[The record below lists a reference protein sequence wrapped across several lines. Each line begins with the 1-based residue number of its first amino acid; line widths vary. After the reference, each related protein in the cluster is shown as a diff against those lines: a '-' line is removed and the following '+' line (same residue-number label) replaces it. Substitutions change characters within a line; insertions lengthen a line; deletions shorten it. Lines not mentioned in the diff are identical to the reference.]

1 MTVVCIGTNHRL
13 VPVESLEHATLH
25 ARRLAADWADRGQPD
40 AAHPWTEMAVLA
52 TCNRVEIW
60 VTAEGD
66 GEAGAALLR
75 TSLDE
80 STSTTWYEHR
90 GEAALRHLCRVAAG
104 LDSMVLGEPQIAGQ
118 VTRAFRSTAS
128 RAGTPPVLQSMA
140 RIAARS
146 SRRARAETGISRGP
160 ASVSSLA
167 VQMAVEEAG
176 GLENKHVVVLGAGKM
191 GRLACTALAAARTPG
206 TRVTVVNRTIER
218 AQALAERVAGQAAG
232 LDSLS
237 SLLAD
242 ADVVL
247 ASTASPEP
255 LIDAQ
260 TLRPAFQLRAT
271 RRIVLVDIAVPRN
284 IDASVRVLDEVRLF
298 GIEDLRS
305 RLADR
310 LDERARHIPDVE
322 RIVEEEVT
330 AWSRA
335 DEVSPVLAALYQN
348 AERLR
353 RRETSRALSG
363 LEGADEH
370 VIAHIE
376 QLSRMLVRRLLHEPA
391 QRLRGET
398 EPERRRAYARATQ
411 ALFGLDARTG
421 ETPS

>member
-1 MTVVCIGTNHRL
+1 MQLFALGINHQTAPLSVREQVVFHAENL
-13 VPVESLEHATLH
+13 VEALRELVDRRPVKE
-25 ARRLAADWADRGQPD
+25 AAIIS
-40 AAHPWTEMAVLA
+40 
-52 TCNRVEIW
+52 TCNRTEIYCS
-60 VTAEGD
+60 TAEPH
-66 GEAGAALLR
+66 AALDWMAGYHRLR
-75 TSLDE
+75 PQQIEPYLYQLPQE
-80 STSTTWYEHR
+80 RAVKH
-90 GEAALRHLCRVAAG
+90 AFRVASG

-118 VTRAFRSTAS
+118 VTRAFRSAAS

-140 RIAARS
+140 RIAARA

-191 GRLACTALAAARTPG
+191 GRLACTALAAARTRG

-237 SLLAD
+237 FLLAD

-260 TLRPAFQLRAT
+260 TLQPAFQLRAT

-284 IDASVRVLDEVRLF
+284 IDTSVRALDRVRLF

-305 RLADR
+305 RLANR

-353 RRETSRALSG
+353 RRETSRALAG
-363 LEGADEH
+363 LAGADEQ